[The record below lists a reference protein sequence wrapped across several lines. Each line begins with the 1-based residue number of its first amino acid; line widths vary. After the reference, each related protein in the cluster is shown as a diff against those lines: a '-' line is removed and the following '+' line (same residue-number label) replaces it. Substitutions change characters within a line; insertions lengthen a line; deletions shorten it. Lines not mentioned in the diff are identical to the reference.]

1 MTNLKPL
8 RPLTEPERNL
18 VIKLVGQGKTYHQI
32 LNEVHSTL
40 GSTIKTC
47 HIAEV
52 KRSSGIG
59 TRGAWNSGKRYH
71 LGSKHKV

>member
-1 MTNLKPL
+1 ML
-8 RPLTEPERNL
+8 RPLTKQERNL
-18 VIKLVGQGKTYHQI
+18 IVELVRQGKTYHQI
-32 LNEVHSTL
+32 LNEVHNQL

-59 TRGAWNSGKRYH
+59 TRGAWNSGKHYR
-71 LGSKHKV
+71 LGSKSRPS